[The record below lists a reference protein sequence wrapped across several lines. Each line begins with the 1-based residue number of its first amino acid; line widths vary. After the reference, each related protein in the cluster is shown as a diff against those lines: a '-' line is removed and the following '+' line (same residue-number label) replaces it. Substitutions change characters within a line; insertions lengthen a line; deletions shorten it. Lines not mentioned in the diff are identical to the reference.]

1 MQSHT
6 QAKCSIFKVKTATL
20 ATQPWAHEPNLCW
33 LWLSLIHGPYL
44 KLSQPPMCII
54 SGIYEQPA
62 LFVMVHICI
71 NKSKLPCVLQ
81 IELSSLRISFTP
93 YTIPVQETAGVF
105 STFNNTMQR
114 KLQQMMFE
122 AAFHGYTNALEMLLN
137 QFGVPANSEDQ
148 TVSGWI
154 NCLCMLTPT

>member
-1 MQSHT
+1 
-6 QAKCSIFKVKTATL
+6 
-20 ATQPWAHEPNLCW
+20 
-33 LWLSLIHGPYL
+33 
-44 KLSQPPMCII
+44 MCII

-93 YTIPVQETAGVF
+93 YTILVQETAGVF

-122 AAFHGYTNALEMLLN
+122 ASFHGYNNALEMLLN

-148 TVSGWI
+148 TVSG
-154 NCLCMLTPT
+154 